1 MSVAAS
7 QPNPAVTLQRPVIIV
22 LLGLLVVVALVTT
35 SPIAYWLMYA
45 LLSIVVVSYFWT
57 RLASRGLTIQ
67 RHLRTQWATV
77 GDTIEEEFELRSHS
91 RLPILML
98 EVEDYSELP
107 GYRASV
113 AISLSSR
120 GTRRWRTH
128 GEAGRRGMYKLG
140 PADISVGDPF
150 GLFTAE
156 RRLAQENTIVVY
168 PPISVMHDVAVPAG
182 SLVGAARSS
191 LRTQQVTTD
200 AGGLREFRPGDPLKR
215 IHWPSSARRDTL
227 LVKEFDLEPTASLWV
242 ALDLDAAVQAG
253 HGDESTEEYGV
264 KIVSSLAYQF
274 VRDGKSV
281 GLLAEGRGTRYIIEP
296 QRGLRQLWRILES
309 LAIVQARG
317 TSRFADV
324 LANAAPILGRGV
336 SLVAISPSADPAW
349 IGSLAHLAQRAVY
362 PIAIGVDAATFDD
375 APSNAGLREGSETSG
390 ISFTPVTQGATF
402 STVQPA
408 RHGGPAARDQR
419 RPTVSL
425 AYQ

>member
-1 MSVAAS
+1 
-7 QPNPAVTLQRPVIIV
+7 
-22 LLGLLVVVALVTT
+22 
-35 SPIAYWLMYA
+35 
-45 LLSIVVVSYFWT
+45 
-57 RLASRGLTIQ
+57 
-67 RHLRTQWATV
+67 
-77 GDTIEEEFELRSHS
+77 
-91 RLPILML
+91 
-98 EVEDYSELP
+98 
-107 GYRASV
+107 
-113 AISLSSR
+113 
-120 GTRRWRTH
+120 
-128 GEAGRRGMYKLG
+128 MYKLG
-140 PADISVGDPF
+140 PADSSVGDPF

-274 VRDGKSV
+274 GRDGKSV
-281 GLLAEGRGTRYIIEP
+281 GLLAEGRGARYIIEP

-349 IGSLAHLAQRAVY
+349 IGSLAHWAQRAVY
-362 PIAIGVDAATFDD
+362 PIAIGVEAATFDA

-390 ISFTPVTQGATF
+390 ISFTPVSQGATF

>member
-7 QPNPAVTLQRPVIIV
+7 QPKPAVTLQRPAIIV

-45 LLSIVVVSYFWT
+45 LLSIVVVSYAWT
-57 RLASRGLTIQ
+57 RVASRGLTIR

-77 GDTIEEEFELRSHS
+77 GDTIEEEFELRSRS

-98 EVEDYSELP
+98 EMEDYSELP
-107 GYRASV
+107 GYRASIAV
-113 AISLSSR
+113 SMGGRTS
-120 GTRRWRTH
+120 RRWRTR
-128 GEAGRRGMYKLG
+128 GEAGRRGLYKLG
-140 PADISVGDPF
+140 PADVYVGDPF
-150 GLFTAE
+150 GLFSAE
-156 RRLAQENTIVVY
+156 RRLAQENSIVVY
-168 PPISVMHDVAVPAG
+168 PPITVMRDVAVPAG
-182 SLVGAARSS
+182 SLVGAAQSS

-200 AGGLREFRPGDPLKR
+200 ASGLREFRPGDPLKR

-242 ALDLDAAVQAG
+242 ALDLDASVQAG

-264 KIVSSLAYQF
+264 RVVSSLAYQF

-281 GLLAEGRGTRYIIEP
+281 GFLAEGRGSRYMIEP

-317 TSRFADV
+317 TRPFGDV
-324 LANAAPILGRGV
+324 LASSAPILGRGV
-336 SLVAISPSADPAW
+336 SVVAISPSADPAW
-349 IGSLAHLAQRAVY
+349 VGSLTHLAQRSVY
-362 PIAIGVDAATFDD
+362 PLAIGVDAATFDD
-375 APSNAGLREGSETSG
+375 APSNAGLKAGAEIAG
-390 ISFTPVTQGATF
+390 IPYTTVTQGAAFT
-402 STVQPA
+402 TVQPN
-408 RHGGPAARDQR
+408 RHGGPVVDQQR
-419 RPTVSL
+419 HRTAPL

>member
-7 QPNPAVTLQRPVIIV
+7 QPKPAITLQRPVIVV

-45 LLSIVVVSYFWT
+45 LLSIVVVSYLWT
-57 RLASRGLTIQ
+57 RLASRGLTIR

-77 GDTIEEEFELRSHS
+77 GDVIEEEFELRSRS

-98 EVEDYSELP
+98 EIEDYSELP
-107 GYRASV
+107 GYRAST
-113 AISLSSR
+113 AISLGGR
-120 GTRRWRTH
+120 ATRRWRTH

-140 PADISVGDPF
+140 PADVNVGDPF

-156 RRLAQENTIVVY
+156 RRVAQENTIVVY

-182 SLVGAARSS
+182 TLVGAVRSS

-281 GLLAEGRGTRYIIEP
+281 GLLAEARGTRYILEP

-317 TSRFADV
+317 TRPFGDV
-324 LANAAPILGRGV
+324 LASAAPILGRGV

-349 IGSLAHLAQRAVY
+349 IGSLTHLAQRSVY
-362 PIAIGVDAATFDD
+362 PVAVGVDAATFDD
-375 APSNAGLREGSETSG
+375 APSNAGLKEGSETAG
-390 ISFTPVTQGATF
+390 IPFTAVTQGATF
-402 STVQPA
+402 STVQPG
-408 RHGGPAARDQR
+408 RQGGPIADQQR
-419 RPTVSL
+419 HRSVSL
-425 AYQ
+425 AYR